1 MSRKKICLNEQVW
14 DNYRAGMDLNDAIS
28 NVFFD
33 EIEDRT
39 NKNSKFKDMSPLK
52 MVMYDANLRG
62 SNTIG
67 DMVKHELNNSAFTSG
82 GMETNQWLF
91 PAYVETT
98 LREALYETD
107 YLPYICTARQGV
119 DSIVIQSPF
128 IDLMSDENKKSLKRA
143 RIAEMADIP
152 TGKITM
158 GEKAVTLFKR
168 GRAVSFSYEVAR
180 RIKIDLMSKLMT
192 AIVGDLAH
200 QELES
205 AKDVLINGDGNVGT
219 EAKELMTSSVAND
232 ISSDD
237 LVDAIVEYQDV
248 NHYSADTIIVPKR
261 IMKSIAKMQFDKNLV
276 NGIGFNITLNI
287 PQIKVQNLTLLGLD
301 DVTVNK
307 KDVAILFNRSAALI
321 RYEENGSNI
330 QEMDNFIRNQSKLM
344 TFTENSGYAVMTAGA
359 ARYIKLKE

>member
-128 IDLMSDENKKSLKRA
+128 IDLMSDENKK
-143 RIAEMADIP
+143 
-152 TGKITM
+152 
-158 GEKAVTLFKR
+158 
-168 GRAVSFSYEVAR
+168 
-180 RIKIDLMSKLMT
+180 
-192 AIVGDLAH
+192 
-200 QELES
+200 
-205 AKDVLINGDGNVGT
+205 
-219 EAKELMTSSVAND
+219 
-232 ISSDD
+232 
-237 LVDAIVEYQDV
+237 IVETCAYC
-248 NHYSADTIIVPKR
+248 
-261 IMKSIAKMQFDKNLV
+261 
-276 NGIGFNITLNI
+276 
-287 PQIKVQNLTLLGLD
+287 
-301 DVTVNK
+301 
-307 KDVAILFNRSAALI
+307 
-321 RYEENGSNI
+321 
-330 QEMDNFIRNQSKLM
+330 
-344 TFTENSGYAVMTAGA
+344 
-359 ARYIKLKE
+359 